1 MDEILDS
8 QKGERNGII
17 TITIVTIIIITIVI
31 IIIIFVI
38 LQKREDKAL
47 SWQTRAVRRQ
57 MKANCYKPEVWD
69 WKGKFPFLQKRKKR
83 FWLEGCFPPKNCSKT
98 QVWHWKFLSLAK
110 KKMENKM
117 SYRFAQFY
125 FYFFATIPKL
135 AEKKDFLLQRIYK
148 EGWSLPAI
156 VLQKSFSAPKCL
168 CSRR

>member
-1 MDEILDS
+1 MPLSSSPSIPD
-8 QKGERNGII
+8 
-17 TITIVTIIIITIVI
+17 IIIITIVI
-31 IIIIFVI
+31 IIIIIFVI
-38 LQKREDKAL
+38 LQKKEEKAL

-98 QVWHWKFLSLAK
+98 QVWHWKESFFLL
-110 KKMENKM
+110 
-117 SYRFAQFY
+117 
-125 FYFFATIPKL
+125 PKRKWRIRWVIVL
-135 AEKKDFLLQRIYK
+135 HNSIYIFLCYNPKVGRKKDFLLQRIYK

-156 VLQKSFSAPKCL
+156 VLQKSVSAPKCL